1 MNKYEKKIEE
11 LLSQLNNLQQE
22 NASLH
27 NLLEKKD
34 TEEKIRDAEERFRI
48 VFENVLD
55 GISIYSEDPDPSK
68 RRLIECNEQLANMAG
83 RSREELLSIGF
94 TLNYQKKLDDNAN
107 NIRLEALKK
116 GNSYQGTFSWIRP
129 DGKENVIEYIGTPI
143 TWRGK
148 SYSIGIDR
156 DVTEHIKNEEAL
168 EKERQLLRTIIEFL
182 PSSVFIK
189 DKKYK
194 KVLVNPVH
202 TDCVSQQLI
211 HLSMDPKVD
220 LLGKTDFDVYP
231 EKIAEVYYQDDKKV
245 IENGETILNKEEPGI
260 GPNGEYSWVLV
271 SKIPIKDKNG
281 SITGMLGIT
290 TDITN
295 QKLTEDAL
303 RESEEK
309 YRLVF
314 KYSPL
319 GLLSFDENGIIVDC
333 NDKFTQIVGSPLEIL
348 IGVNLL
354 NLPDQHLVSAL
365 HNALNGKLGLYED
378 TYYSTLAEKVTP
390 LRGLFTP
397 KYVEGKGITGGVGII
412 EDISERKK
420 AEEEILKA
428 NAELQRI
435 NSVKDK
441 FFSIVAHDLKSP
453 FQGLVGMTGMMAED
467 IDSFSQLELSD
478 FSIKMHRNVKNLMK
492 LLTNLLDW
500 ARMQQGTI
508 SYEPS
513 EFDLSDLISRNVNLI
528 SKSRDQKEIEIILD
542 LGENQIISAD
552 EEMLNSI
559 FGNLL
564 SNAVKFTP
572 RGGKISVS
580 TKTIENNM
588 VMITVKDSGIGM
600 PEYLKERLFRIEEK
614 VGRPGTEGEESTGLG
629 LLLCKEFVEKHG
641 GKIWVESRENVGSA
655 FSFTLPKSI

>member
-34 TEEKIRDAEERFRI
+34 TEEKIKDAEERFRM

-55 GISIYSEDPDPSK
+55 GVSIYEENPDPAK
-68 RRLIECNEQLANMAG
+68 RRLIECNNQLANLAG
-83 RSREELLSIGF
+83 RSREELLKIGY
-94 TLNYQKKLDDNAN
+94 TLDLQKKLDENAN
-107 NIRLEALKK
+107 KNRIESLKIGK
-116 GNSYQGTFSWIRP
+116 SYKGTFSWIRP

-156 DVTEHIKNEEAL
+156 DITEHIKNEE
-168 EKERQLLRTIIEFL
+168 
-182 PSSVFIK
+182 
-189 DKKYK
+189 
-194 KVLVNPVH
+194 
-202 TDCVSQQLI
+202 
-211 HLSMDPKVD
+211 
-220 LLGKTDFDVYP
+220 
-231 EKIAEVYYQDDKKV
+231 
-245 IENGETILNKEEPGI
+245 
-260 GPNGEYSWVLV
+260 
-271 SKIPIKDKNG
+271 
-281 SITGMLGIT
+281 
-290 TDITN
+290 
-295 QKLTEDAL
+295 AL

-319 GLLSFDENGIIVDC
+319 GLLSFDENGIIVAC
-333 NDKFTQIVGSPLEIL
+333 NDKFTQIVGSPLEKL

-354 NLPDQHLVSAL
+354 NLPDQQLVSAL
-365 HNALNGKLGLYED
+365 HNALNGKLGLFED
-378 TYYSTLAEKVTP
+378 TYSSTLAEKVTP
-390 LRGLFTP
+390 LRGLFTS
-397 KYVEGKGITGGVGII
+397 KYVEGKGIMGGVGII

-428 NAELQRI
+428 NAELKRI
-435 NSVKDK
+435 NSIKDK

-453 FQGLVGMTGMMAED
+453 FQGLVGMTGMMADD
-467 IDSFSQLELSD
+467 IDSFSKLELSD
-478 FSIKMHRNVKNLMK
+478 FSIKMHRNVKNLTK

-508 SYEPS
+508 RYEPS
-513 EFDLSDLISRNVNLI
+513 EFDLSELICRNVNLI
-528 SKSRDQKEIEIILD
+528 SKCKDQKEIEIILD
-542 LGENQIISAD
+542 LTDNQIISAD
-552 EEMLNSI
+552 DEMLNSI
-559 FGNLL
+559 LGNLL

-572 RGGKISVS
+572 RGGKISVN

-588 VMITVKDSGIGM
+588 VMITVKDSGIGI
-600 PEYLKERLFRIEEK
+600 PENLKEKMFRIEEK
-614 VGRPGTEGEESTGLG
+614 VGRTGTEGEESTGLG